1 MLRLRFRLLSV
12 ATALV
17 LCVLLLTALS
27 GVARADT
34 LLFANITNTQ
44 ENPPTVPTTTTGA
57 PRPTPFGMASFV
69 LNDAMTAMSFTAVV
83 FNLDFTG
90 TQTADVNDNLVAAHI
105 HAGPLVTPGTNGSV
119 VWGFFG
125 TPFNETTP
133 NDQVVTPFATGVGGM
148 ISGKWDLPEGNGAG
162 VNLASQLPHILEG
175 RAYINFHTTQFGGG
189 EIRGAILQQQVPEP
203 ASILLL
209 FAGTIGLF
217 GVCRRMGSV

>member
-34 LLFANITNTQ
+34 LLFANITTSQ

-57 PRPTPFGMASFV
+57 PRPTPFGMASFS
-69 LNDAMTAMSFTAVV
+69 LNDAMTALSFTAVV

-90 TQTADVNDNLVAAHI
+90 TQTPDTNDNLIAAHI
-105 HAGPLVTPGTNGSV
+105 HAGPAVTPSTNGPV

-125 TPFNETTP
+125 SPFNETSP
-133 NDQVVTPFATGVGGM
+133 NDNVVTPFATGVGGM
-148 ISGKWDLPEGNGAG
+148 VSGKWDLPEGNSTT
-162 VNLASQLPHILEG
+162 LALQLSNILEG
-175 RAYINFHTTQFGGG
+175 RSYINFHTTQFTGG

-209 FAGTIGLF
+209 FVGTIGLF
-217 GVCRRMGSV
+217 GACRRMGSV

>member
-69 LNDAMTAMSFTAVV
+69 LNDAMTAMTFTAVV

-90 TQTADVNDNLVAAHI
+90 TQTPDTNDNLIAAHI
-105 HAGPLVTPGTNGSV
+105 HAGAALPPLTNPV

-125 TPFNETTP
+125 TPFNETSP
-133 NDQVVTPFATGVGGM
+133 NDNMVTPFATGVGGM
-148 ISGKWDLPEGNGAG
+148 VSGKWDLTEGN
-162 VNLASQLPHILEG
+162 NTTLALQITNILEG
-175 RAYINFHTTQFGGG
+175 RSYINFHTTQFPGG
-189 EIRGAILQQQVPEP
+189 EIRGAILQQSVPEP

-209 FAGTIGLF
+209 FVGTIGLF
-217 GVCRRMGSV
+217 GACRRMGSV